1 MFTEIYIKSNE
12 QQNIYRD
19 LKGQI
24 TVHQTSQIVY
34 TRINW
39 IWVFSKSEI
48 ILRCLSLSFTT
59 PRPQCICVCMYVC
72 RAVVTSATKSTF
84 VLDGINKK
92 ILLMQHLFTLTLLM
106 ESHGANQTQLV
117 FV

>member
-39 IWVFSKSEI
+39 IW
-48 ILRCLSLSFTT
+48 
-59 PRPQCICVCMYVC
+59 
-72 RAVVTSATKSTF
+72 
-84 VLDGINKK
+84 
-92 ILLMQHLFTLTLLM
+92 
-106 ESHGANQTQLV
+106 
-117 FV
+117 